1 MAGQRVELPCKASGH
16 PAPKYRWLKDN
27 VPWEPDSRF
36 RLTVMGLLIENTRS
50 SDSGNYVCEVWN
62 NYGTAEVIGRLHVK
76 QPLKVTISPRKVK
89 SSVGSQVSL
98 SCSVAGTEDPE
109 LFWYRNGEIINP
121 GNNVRII
128 GVNHE
133 TLIMDGMAKSD
144 GGAYQCFVRKDKM
157 SAQDYVQVVLED
169 GTPKIISAFSEKV
182 VSPGEG
188 VSLMCSVK
196 GTPLPTITWT
206 LDEDPILKDG
216 SHRISQIITSEG
228 NVVSYLNISST
239 QVRDGGVYRCTANN
253 SAGVVLYQ
261 ARINVR
267 GPASIRPMKNI
278 TAIAGRDTLIHCR
291 VIGYPY
297 YSIKWYKNSNLLPF
311 NHRQV
316 AFENNGTLKLSDVQK
331 EVDEG
336 EYTCNVLVQ
345 PQLSTSQSV
354 HVTVKVPPF
363 IQPFESQRFSIGQ
376 RVFIPCVVVS
386 GDLPITIT
394 WQKDGRPIP
403 ASLGVTIDNIDFTS
417 SLRISNLSLMHN
429 GNYTC
434 IARNDAAAVEH
445 QSQLIVRGKWM

>member
-1 MAGQRVELPCKASGH
+1 
-16 PAPKYRWLKDN
+16 
-27 VPWEPDSRF
+27 
-36 RLTVMGLLIENTRS
+36 
-50 SDSGNYVCEVWN
+50 
-62 NYGTAEVIGRLHVK
+62 
-76 QPLKVTISPRKVK
+76 
-89 SSVGSQVSL
+89 
-98 SCSVAGTEDPE
+98 
-109 LFWYRNGEIINP
+109 
-121 GNNVRII
+121 
-128 GVNHE
+128 
-133 TLIMDGMAKSD
+133 
-144 GGAYQCFVRKDKM
+144 
-157 SAQDYVQVVLED
+157 
-169 GTPKIISAFSEKV
+169 
-182 VSPGEG
+182 
-188 VSLMCSVK
+188 MCSVK

-206 LDEDPILKDG
+206 LDDDPIIKDG

-445 QSQLIVRGKWM
+445 QSQLIVREISRDYVCQKCKLVALL